1 MNVWKMVMFRPRKH
15 RKVTCLF
22 GAIIADWMLETL
34 RVDDNIQ
41 RGGGFNKYF

>member
-1 MNVWKMVMFRPRKH
+1 MNVWKMVMFQPKKH
-15 RKVTCLF
+15 RKVRCLF

-41 RGGGFNKYF
+41 LGGGFNKYF